1 MRKFFAVAAMGKDCP
16 GVVASVSKA
25 LFDLDANIEDSSMTI
40 LRSEFAMILIVSTR
54 QEVEASD
61 FESHFKELTSKMGL
75 FISIKGLG
83 ENEIHSEKRYLGV
96 PHMIS
101 VIGTDKPGIVYK
113 VSELLASRG
122 INITDLNTKVVL
134 GDKTPVYTMILEVDI
149 PEYLDI
155 TLLEKEFSSLEE
167 EMAIDIDMKEIEVLQ
182 L

>member
-1 MRKFFAVAAMGKDCP
+1 MRKFFAITAMGKDCP
-16 GVVASVSKA
+16 GIVAGVSKA
-25 LFDLDANIEDSSMTI
+25 LFDLGANIEDSSMTI
-40 LRSEFAMILIVSTR
+40 LRSEFTMILIVSTR

-61 FESHFKELTSKMGL
+61 FESLFKELTKKMGL

-83 ENEIHSEKRYLGV
+83 ENETHSERRYLGV
-96 PHMIS
+96 PHIIS

-134 GDKTPVYTMILEVDI
+134 GDRTPVYTMILEVDI
-149 PEYLDI
+149 PEYVDI

-167 EMAIDIDMKEIEVLQ
+167 EMIIDIDIKEIEVLQ